1 MSQED
6 TEDVLNDK
14 IDKLGVE
21 KQTDCGEDKGIES

>member
-14 IDKLGVE
+14 IDKQGVE
-21 KQTDCGEDKGIES
+21 KQADCGEDKGIES